1 MDTVLEKIKKNT
13 DAEHHDY
20 QIDDLTANIPV
31 KGKAVVI
38 GLIRE
43 EYLLRKSVNGKNIDF
58 KASAASDIF
67 ISLENGDEVLYEII
81 EDSIFILNILSFSKN
96 RRMCEFVLPMDAGI
110 RSCGNL
116 ALAADSVSCKAQIV
130 NTIAQHISSSSQ
142 NYSLKAERA
151 DINAKLL
158 EENIQTNVQYMN
170 IQKSEI
176 SGIYDAHHAN
186 SNIKVDKTYSL
197 AADFVKL
204 DANGH
209 VDIDGKKI
217 NLG

>member
-1 MDTVLEKIKKNT
+1 
-13 DAEHHDY
+13 
-20 QIDDLTANIPV
+20 
-31 KGKAVVI
+31 
-38 GLIRE
+38 
-43 EYLLRKSVNGKNIDF
+43 
-58 KASAASDIF
+58 
-67 ISLENGDEVLYEII
+67 
-81 EDSIFILNILSFSKN
+81 
-96 RRMCEFVLPMDAGI
+96 MCEFVLPMDAGI